1 MTDISTNKPLIVSTD
16 GSAGPYIM
24 VPLDQLDDVRRALD
38 ENNIRYWVD
47 EAAISMNDKPFIA
60 TVNLGRA
67 GDAGAVQAILDKIF

>member
-1 MTDISTNKPLIVSTD
+1 
-16 GSAGPYIM
+16 M

>member
-1 MTDISTNKPLIVSTD
+1 MTDISTNKPLLVSTD

-67 GDAGAVQAILDKIF
+67 GNAGAVQAILDKIF